1 MNHMFSGLVKAKR
14 NPSGNRCLNIKFP
27 RGFVLCRSRYKQ
39 IASTTDCRIITR
51 PLDVCLTR
59 GVMQAFNFETGTS
72 NADDTEYGEIDPTKL
87 FLEAMADDD
96 EHCENED
103 GDVDA
108 ELSVAN
114 GF

>member
-1 MNHMFSGLVKAKR
+1 
-14 NPSGNRCLNIKFP
+14 
-27 RGFVLCRSRYKQ
+27 
-39 IASTTDCRIITR
+39 
-51 PLDVCLTR
+51 
-59 GVMQAFNFETGTS
+59 MQAFNFGTGTS

-96 EHCENED
+96 EHCQNED